1 MRTSSSSLTF
11 LPALWQSLLGP
22 GHDRPIEDI
31 QAMDEMIGGSM
42 TLVLRSL
49 LLALLRG
56 FACVAP
62 LLASKGIYGVISY
75 PVNQRT

>member
-1 MRTSSSSLTF
+1 
-11 LPALWQSLLGP
+11 
-22 GHDRPIEDI
+22 
-31 QAMDEMIGGSM
+31 MDEMIGGSM